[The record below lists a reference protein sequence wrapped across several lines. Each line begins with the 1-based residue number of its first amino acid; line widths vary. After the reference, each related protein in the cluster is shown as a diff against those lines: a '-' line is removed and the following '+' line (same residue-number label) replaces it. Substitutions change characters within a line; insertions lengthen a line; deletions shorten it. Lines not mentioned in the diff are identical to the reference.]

1 MALPDQNF
9 EQFLEDVQKEQHRL
23 NNIAKETAAPCKSRE
38 GSPKD
43 RAKKTL
49 KPGSARMGI
58 LGPIGGVII

>member
-1 MALPDQNF
+1 MALLDQNF
-9 EQFLEDVQKEQHRL
+9 EQFLEDVQKELHRL
-23 NNIAKETAAPCKSRE
+23 NNIAKETAVPFRPRGDAA
-38 GSPKD
+38 KD